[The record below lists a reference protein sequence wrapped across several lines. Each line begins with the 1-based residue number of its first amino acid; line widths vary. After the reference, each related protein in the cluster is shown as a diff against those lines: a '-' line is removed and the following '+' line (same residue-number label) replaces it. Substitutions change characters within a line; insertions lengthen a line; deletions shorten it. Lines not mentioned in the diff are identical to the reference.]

1 MPGVAIYSVDAVG
14 PAFLRGSRGL
24 VVAAAALALAAPA
37 GATVYKCE
45 GPGGAPMYQDE
56 PCPPG
61 RQLRDF
67 DKDPPTVSVMPLTP
81 NPVPGATTRQVLPPP
96 PAAANG
102 KVKNGAKAKPGS
114 AAPVNAAG
122 RKFIAPGINEGE
134 VIARLGAPD
143 MKSGGGT
150 RKTARWMY
158 LPAPDDPGT
167 LTTLTFESGRLVEVE
182 RKVVR

>member
-24 VVAAAALALAAPA
+24 VVAAAALALPAPA

-67 DKDPPTVSVMPLTP
+67 DKDPPPVSVMPLTP

-96 PAAANG
+96 PAAA
-102 KVKNGAKAKPGS
+102 K
-114 AAPVNAAG
+114 
-122 RKFIAPGINEGE
+122 
-134 VIARLGAPD
+134 
-143 MKSGGGT
+143 
-150 RKTARWMY
+150 
-158 LPAPDDPGT
+158 
-167 LTTLTFESGRLVEVE
+167 
-182 RKVVR
+182 